1 MEPPRAPALRRLLP
15 PLLLLLLSLPPRA
28 RAKYV
33 RGNLS
38 SKEDWVFLTRF
49 CFLSDYGRLDF
60 RFRYPEAKCCQNILL
75 YFDDPSQWPAVYK
88 SGDKDCLTKESV
100 IRPENNQVINLT
112 TQYAWSGCQV
122 VSEEGTRYLSC
133 SSGRSFRSVRERWW
147 YIALSKCGGDGLQLE
162 YEMVLTNGKSFW
174 TRHFSADEFGIL
186 ETDVTFLL
194 IFILIF
200 FLSCYFGYLL
210 KGRQLLHTTYKM
222 FMAAAGV
229 EVLSLLFFCIYWGQ
243 YATDGIGN
251 DSVKILAKLLFSSS
265 FLIFLL
271 MLILLGKGFTVTRG
285 RISHAGSVKL
295 SVYMTLYTLTHVVLL
310 IYEAEFFDP
319 GQVLYTY
326 ESPAGYG
333 LIGLQVAAYV
343 WFCYAV
349 LISLRHFPEKQPFYV
364 PFFAAYTLWFF
375 AVPVMALIAN
385 FGIPKWAREK
395 IVNGIQLGIHLY
407 AHGVFLIMTRPS
419 AANKNFPYHVRTS
432 QIASAGV
439 PGPGGSQSADKA
451 FPQHVYGNVTFISDS
466 VPNFTELFSIPPPA
480 SSVSP
485 AAPAPEELLAP
496 PLEYLTPLPAPP
508 PLPAPRRLSPPPA
521 FRTPHAPTPRRD
533 RPPAPAPTLP
543 DWVLA
548 LLRTPPLTPCVVPPP
563 PAFRGS
569 PPAPRPPPEFAPRA
583 ATPPFEYLAPLP
595 RRPATQSFPD

>member
-1 MEPPRAPALRRLLP
+1 MKPPRAPALRRLLP
-15 PLLLLLLSLPPRA
+15 PLLLLLLPLLPRA

-88 SGDKDCLTKESV
+88 AGDKDCLAKESV

-122 VSEEGTRYLSC
+122 VAEEGTRYLSC
-133 SSGRSFRSVRERWW
+133 SSGRSFRS
-147 YIALSKCGGDGLQLE
+147 GDGLQLE

-251 DSVKILAKLLFSSS
+251 ESVKILAKLLFSSS

-285 RISHAGSVKL
+285 RISHSGSVKL

-349 LISLRHFPEKQPFYV
+349 LVSLRHFPEKQPFYV

-432 QIASAGV
+432 QIASAGT
-439 PGPGGSQSADKA
+439 PGPGGSQAGDKA

-466 VPNFTELFSIPPPA
+466 VPNFTELFSIPPPT
-480 SSVSP
+480 SS
-485 AAPAPEELLAP
+485 
-496 PLEYLTPLPAPP
+496 
-508 PLPAPRRLSPPPA
+508 
-521 FRTPHAPTPRRD
+521 
-533 RPPAPAPTLP
+533 
-543 DWVLA
+543 
-548 LLRTPPLTPCVVPPP
+548 
-563 PAFRGS
+563 
-569 PPAPRPPPEFAPRA
+569 
-583 ATPPFEYLAPLP
+583 PLP
-595 RRPATQSFPD
+595 RMAPDSGLPLFRDLRPPGPLRDL

>member
-1 MEPPRAPALRRLLP
+1 MEPLRAPALRRLLP

-88 SGDKDCLTKESV
+88 AGDKDCLAKESV

-133 SSGRSFRSVRERWW
+133 SSGRSFRS
-147 YIALSKCGGDGLQLE
+147 GDGLQLE

-251 DSVKILAKLLFSSS
+251 ESVKILAKLLFSSS

-310 IYEAEFFDP
+310 IYEAEVLCGSCHGPDCQFRHPQVGP
-319 GQVLYTY
+319 GEDCQWH
-326 ESPAGYG
+326 PAGDP
-333 LIGLQVAAYV
+333 LVRPWRV
-343 WFCYAV
+343 SDHDPP
-349 LISLRHFPEKQPFYV
+349 ISGQQEL
-364 PFFAAYTLWFF
+364 
-375 AVPVMALIAN
+375 PV
-385 FGIPKWAREK
+385 
-395 IVNGIQLGIHLY
+395 
-407 AHGVFLIMTRPS
+407 
-419 AANKNFPYHVRTS
+419 
-432 QIASAGV
+432 
-439 PGPGGSQSADKA
+439 
-451 FPQHVYGNVTFISDS
+451 
-466 VPNFTELFSIPPPA
+466 
-480 SSVSP
+480 
-485 AAPAPEELLAP
+485 
-496 PLEYLTPLPAPP
+496 
-508 PLPAPRRLSPPPA
+508 
-521 FRTPHAPTPRRD
+521 
-533 RPPAPAPTLP
+533 
-543 DWVLA
+543 
-548 LLRTPPLTPCVVPPP
+548 
-563 PAFRGS
+563 
-569 PPAPRPPPEFAPRA
+569 PRA
-583 ATPPFEYLAPLP
+583 HVADRFSRSPWT
-595 RRPATQSFPD
+595 RREPIR

>member
-1 MEPPRAPALRRLLP
+1 MEPQRAPALRRLLP
-15 PLLLLLLSLPPRA
+15 PLLLLLLPLPPRA

-88 SGDKDCLTKESV
+88 AGDKDCLAKESV

-251 DSVKILAKLLFSSS
+251 ESVKILAKLLFSSS

-285 RISHAGSVKL
+285 RISHSGSVKL

-432 QIASAGV
+432 QIASAGA
-439 PGPGGSQSADKA
+439 PGTGGSQSTDKA

-466 VPNFTELFSIPPPA
+466 VPNFTELFSIPPPT
-480 SSVSP
+480 SSAGKQVEETAV
-485 AAPAPEELLAP
+485 AAAV
-496 PLEYLTPLPAPP
+496 
-508 PLPAPRRLSPPPA
+508 APRGR
-521 FRTPHAPTPRRD
+521 
-533 RPPAPAPTLP
+533 
-543 DWVLA
+543 
-548 LLRTPPLTPCVVPPP
+548 VVTMAEPGAASPPP
-563 PAFRGS
+563 PARF
-569 PPAPRPPPEFAPRA
+569 PKA
-583 ATPPFEYLAPLP
+583 ADLGWDGPTPPYQPLVPQTAAPHTGFTEYFSMHTAGGSAPP
-595 RRPATQSFPD
+595 V

>member
-1 MEPPRAPALRRLLP
+1 MEPPRAAALRLLLLP
-15 PLLLLLLSLPPRA
+15 PLLLLLLPLPPRV

-38 SKEDWVFLTRF
+38 SKEDWLFLTRF

-88 SGDKDCLTKESV
+88 AGDKDCLAKESV

-251 DSVKILAKLLFSSS
+251 GSLKILAKLLFSSS

-285 RISHAGSVKL
+285 RISHSGSVKL

-310 IYEAEFFDP
+310 IYEAEVLCSSCDGPDCQLRDP
-319 GQVLYTY
+319 QVGPG
-326 ESPAGYG
+326 EDCQWHPAGDPFVCTWRVPDHDTPFGGQQELPVPRAHVADRLGRGPRPRREPIHGQG
-333 LIGLQVAAYV
+333 LPAA
-343 WFCYAV
+343 
-349 LISLRHFPEKQPFYV
+349 R
-364 PFFAAYTLWFF
+364 LWERDVHQRLG
-375 AVPVMALIAN
+375 AQLHGAL
-385 FGIPKWAREK
+385 
-395 IVNGIQLGIHLY
+395 LH
-407 AHGVFLIMTRPS
+407 
-419 AANKNFPYHVRTS
+419 
-432 QIASAGV
+432 
-439 PGPGGSQSADKA
+439 
-451 FPQHVYGNVTFISDS
+451 
-466 VPNFTELFSIPPPA
+466 PPA
-480 SSVSP
+480 R
-485 AAPAPEELLAP
+485 LL
-496 PLEYLTPLPAPP
+496 
-508 PLPAPRRLSPPPA
+508 
-521 FRTPHAPTPRRD
+521 
-533 RPPAPAPTLP
+533 PPAPSGAGFWAPAVPRPTAPWSPPRPLILPDPGTPVTIAGTLP
-543 DWVLA
+543 VTLQD
-548 LLRTPPLTPCVVPPP
+548 
-563 PAFRGS
+563 S
-569 PPAPRPPPEFAPRA
+569 
-583 ATPPFEYLAPLP
+583 ATPSHCSWDGYCESGLDSETFPWISVTSDPSSAHPISIRGPSLRSPAERLFSLLAKIK
-595 RRPATQSFPD
+595 RIR

>member
-1 MEPPRAPALRRLLP
+1 MEPQRAPALRRLLP

-60 RFRYPEAKCCQNILL
+60 RFRYPELLARNICGLQAKCCQNILL

-88 SGDKDCLTKESV
+88 AGDKDCLAKESV

-194 IFILIF
+194 IFLLIF

-251 DSVKILAKLLFSSS
+251 ESVKILAKLLFSSS

-349 LISLRHFPEKQPFYV
+349 LVSLRHFPEKQPFYV

-439 PGPGGSQSADKA
+439 PGPGGNQSADKA

-466 VPNFTELFSIPPPA
+466 VPNFTELFSIPPPTT
-480 SSVSP
+480 S
-485 AAPAPEELLAP
+485 
-496 PLEYLTPLPAPP
+496 
-508 PLPAPRRLSPPPA
+508 
-521 FRTPHAPTPRRD
+521 
-533 RPPAPAPTLP
+533 
-543 DWVLA
+543 
-548 LLRTPPLTPCVVPPP
+548 TPCAVPPP

-583 ATPPFEYLAPLP
+583 PTPPFEYLAPLP

>member
-1 MEPPRAPALRRLLP
+1 MEPLRAPALRRLLP

-60 RFRYPEAKCCQNILL
+60 RFRYPELLVPNISGLQAKCCQNILL

-88 SGDKDCLTKESV
+88 AGDKDCLAKESV

-133 SSGRSFRSVRERWW
+133 SSGRSFRS
-147 YIALSKCGGDGLQLE
+147 GDGLQLE

-251 DSVKILAKLLFSSS
+251 KSVKILAKLLFSSS

-349 LISLRHFPEKQPFYV
+349 LVSLRHFPEKQPFYV

-480 SSVSP
+480 TSVSP

-508 PLPAPRRLSPPPA
+508 PPPAPGPLSPPPA
-521 FRTPHAPTPRRD
+521 FRTPRAPTPRRD
-533 RPPAPAPTLP
+533 RPLAPAPTLP

-548 LLRTPPLTPCVVPPP
+548 LLRTPPQTPCAVPPP

-583 ATPPFEYLAPLP
+583 PTPPFEYLAPLP

>member
-15 PLLLLLLSLPPRA
+15 PLLLLLLSLPSRA

-88 SGDKDCLTKESV
+88 SGDKDCLAKESV

-251 DSVKILAKLLFSSS
+251 ESVKILAKLLFSSS

-364 PFFAAYTLWFF
+364 PFFAAYTLWIGRARWLTPVIPALWEAEASGSRGQEIETILANMVLCSSCHGPDCQFRHPQVGPGEDCQWHPAGDSLIRPWRVPDHDPPISGQQELPVPRAHVADRISRSPWTGREPIGGQGLPAARLWECDVHQRLGAQLHGALLHSPARLLPPAPSGAGF
-375 AVPVMALIAN
+375 WAPAVP
-385 FGIPKWAREK
+385 
-395 IVNGIQLGIHLY
+395 
-407 AHGVFLIMTRPS
+407 
-419 AANKNFPYHVRTS
+419 
-432 QIASAGV
+432 
-439 PGPGGSQSADKA
+439 
-451 FPQHVYGNVTFISDS
+451 
-466 VPNFTELFSIPPPA
+466 
-480 SSVSP
+480 
-485 AAPAPEELLAP
+485 
-496 PLEYLTPLPAPP
+496 
-508 PLPAPRRLSPPPA
+508 
-521 FRTPHAPTPRRD
+521 
-533 RPPAPAPTLP
+533 RPPAPWPPSRLLTPLDSGTPMVTAGTLP
-543 DWVLA
+543 VTLQD
-548 LLRTPPLTPCVVPPP
+548 
-563 PAFRGS
+563 S
-569 PPAPRPPPEFAPRA
+569 
-583 ATPPFEYLAPLP
+583 ATPGWIL
-595 RRPATQSFPD
+595 RCWSRP

>member
-1 MEPPRAPALRRLLP
+1 MEPRCTPALRRLLP
-15 PLLLLLLSLPPRA
+15 PLLLLLLPLPPRA

-88 SGDKDCLTKESV
+88 AGDKDCLAKESV

-251 DSVKILAKLLFSSS
+251 ESVKILAKLLFSSS

-285 RISHAGSVKL
+285 RISHSGSVKL

-432 QIASAGV
+432 QIASAGT

-466 VPNFTELFSIPPPA
+466 VPNFTELFSIPPPTSSAGKQVEETAVAAAVAPRGRVVTTAEPGAA
-480 SSVSP
+480 SPPPPTRFPKAANPGWDGPTPPYQPLVP
-485 AAPAPEELLAP
+485 PTAAPHTGFT
-496 PLEYLTPLPAPP
+496 EYFSMHTAGGPAPP
-508 PLPAPRRLSPPPA
+508 
-521 FRTPHAPTPRRD
+521 
-533 RPPAPAPTLP
+533 
-543 DWVLA
+543 V
-548 LLRTPPLTPCVVPPP
+548 
-563 PAFRGS
+563 
-569 PPAPRPPPEFAPRA
+569 
-583 ATPPFEYLAPLP
+583 
-595 RRPATQSFPD
+595 